1 MGIALSSLIDLTG
14 PVTPRKATKTLTFTG
29 AANLG
34 QAATNATLFTVTG
47 EILVLYLTPFCTVNL
62 GEAAPTA
69 TVSLGVTGST
79 ALFIAA
85 TNSVNIDANTFW
97 VDTAPDANGVAIP
110 AALKDIIVTD
120 NILVA
125 CAAQNTN
132 AGAIRFDLLWLPL
145 SSDAAVT

>member
-1 MGIALSSLIDLTG
+1 MGFISPGQLNL
-14 PVTPRKATKTLTFTG
+14 ATKTLTFTG

-47 EILVLYLTPFCTVNL
+47 EVLVAAIVPFCTVL
-62 GEAAPTA
+62 LDEAAPTA

-85 TNSVNIDANTFW
+85 TNSVDIDANEFW
-97 VDTAPDANGVAIP
+97 VDSAPDANGIAVP
-110 AALKDIIVTD
+110 AALKDIAITD

-125 CAAQNTN
+125 NAAQNTTS
-132 AGAIRFDLLWLPL
+132 GSIRFDVYWMPL
-145 SSDAAVT
+145 SAGSSLVAA